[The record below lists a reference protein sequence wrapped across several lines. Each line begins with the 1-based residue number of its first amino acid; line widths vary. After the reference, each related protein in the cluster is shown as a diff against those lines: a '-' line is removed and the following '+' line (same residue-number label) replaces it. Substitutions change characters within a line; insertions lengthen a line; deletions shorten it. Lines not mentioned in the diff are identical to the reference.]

1 MNHCITKPNLASTA
15 GQWSL
20 DDLEALQLLDQIQE
34 DYSCYEVNN
43 DEGDLVEFRLPS
55 HPETQCFID
64 RLQLGIHCHQ
74 QRPLASLRTTK
85 GIQGNKKLS
94 VQYAKDLPVQLISAL
109 PSIFSMPVS
118 DTYTVSVE
126 LETIHSVIQDLSD
139 AERFVLGTFSST
151 SAYTNEQAQAYVDAL
166 NRFQSLLNERMS
178 SAKVRK
184 RLHNRKASRLK
195 TKD

>member
-151 SAYTNEQAQAYVDAL
+151 SA
-166 NRFQSLLNERMS
+166 
-178 SAKVRK
+178 
-184 RLHNRKASRLK
+184 
-195 TKD
+195 

>member
-64 RLQLGIHCHQ
+64 RLQLGIHCHK

-94 VQYAKDLPVQLISAL
+94 VQYAKDLPVQLVSAL

-139 AERFVLGTFSST
+139 TERFILGTFTLT
-151 SAYTNEQAQAYVDAL
+151 SVYTNEQAQAYV
-166 NRFQSLLNERMS
+166 
-178 SAKVRK
+178 
-184 RLHNRKASRLK
+184 
-195 TKD
+195 